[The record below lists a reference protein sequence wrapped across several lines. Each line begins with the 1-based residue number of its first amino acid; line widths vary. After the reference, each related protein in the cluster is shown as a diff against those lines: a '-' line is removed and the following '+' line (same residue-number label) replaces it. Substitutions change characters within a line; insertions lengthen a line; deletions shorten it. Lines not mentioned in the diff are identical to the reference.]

1 MQVIPPQE
9 QEDPDYSAIKVLVRR
24 PRTEEPTEQ
33 TFTAVIE
40 LVDRSIAGQAS
51 SVIICNEDESV
62 AEEKVFEDAVIAAIK
77 HAKVA
82 AENVPFKV
90 SMQQVVGGVATPIE
104 LDEDLTND
112 EDLLELF
119 SKGMKAYF
127 ARSSTNNTAV

>member
-1 MQVIPPQE
+1 M
-9 QEDPDYSAIKVLVRR
+9 
-24 PRTEEPTEQ
+24 
-33 TFTAVIE
+33 
-40 LVDRSIAGQAS
+40 
-51 SVIICNEDESV
+51 ICNEDNSV